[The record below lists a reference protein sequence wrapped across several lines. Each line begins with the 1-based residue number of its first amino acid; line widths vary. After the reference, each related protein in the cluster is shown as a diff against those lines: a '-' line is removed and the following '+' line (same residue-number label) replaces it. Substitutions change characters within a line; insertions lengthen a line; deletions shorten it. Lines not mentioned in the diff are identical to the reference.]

1 MFSRYFWRE
10 QVQRYRASRH
20 KARIDHVAGSLV
32 AQRYLD
38 EVVADHLREWL
49 RLATYFDTKGWPLPS
64 SVHASNVQQYIA
76 QRPGGRSAP
85 RLRFVRAAAR
95 LFLETVAAESVARQ
109 HAR

>member
-38 EVVADHLREWL
+38 VVVADHLREWL
-49 RLATYFDTKGWPLPS
+49 RLTTYFDTKGLPLFEHVFEVFPDAPDRVTCLAIRHCIQWAWRSHHTAIATS
-64 SVHASNVQQYIA
+64 SD
-76 QRPGGRSAP
+76 
-85 RLRFVRAAAR
+85 L
-95 LFLETVAAESVARQ
+95 
-109 HAR
+109 